1 LVTKGRQLK
10 DHVLFPS
17 ISRALFFCFFNTP
30 SSQFPKLLYRPWFPS
45 DYAELILDYMAS
57 KSTTKVVAPQS
68 EDQENHDS
76 DVSRDDGENFTRSRI
91 YFWAIGCLNEFE
103 FTISDNIKQLD
114 LYFAA
119 RIKPLLDDK
128 NLADWLDAVSLWKD
142 PEISSLDNGIMKL
155 AASKESVKKVETQ
168 RESLVNLQS
177 QFRSK
182 LETGKSLRDGVGI
195 LPSLVPLFLLHR
207 KKCFY
212 ADYIL

>member
-1 LVTKGRQLK
+1 
-10 DHVLFPS
+10 
-17 ISRALFFCFFNTP
+17 
-30 SSQFPKLLYRPWFPS
+30 
-45 DYAELILDYMAS
+45 MAS